1 YRTNTTLTLIE
12 LCKSTISNEISLLAV
27 WCLFRIC
34 RSPEVA
40 QGLIKTN
47 IVSVLLRQNAIG
59 DMHLIS
65 MSVYCLSTVVQN
77 DATADFLAA
86 MDIIPFIVSH
96 LRQSTE
102 SPRQNPD
109 HFCDGLYAAARMSCS
124 IKLAKYLA
132 KAGCMELIVHHLNT
146 STDPNVLHWTARAVG
161 CLMRPNSSDM
171 ARILLEA
178 DVAKGLARLPTVLTS
193 ENLQALG
200 FLGFTVQRFSCA
212 KWSRKIRQTLVEAGV
227 VDWLLTALRTAAD
240 ELCHVHKGIKT
251 DIFTSFTLLTLTS
264 RPLRKLMRAYLD

>member
-1 YRTNTTLTLIE
+1 
-12 LCKSTISNEISLLAV
+12 
-27 WCLFRIC
+27 
-34 RSPEVA
+34 
-40 QGLIKTN
+40 
-47 IVSVLLRQNAIG
+47 
-59 DMHLIS
+59 

-96 LRQSTE
+96 LWQSTE

-109 HFCDGLYAAARMSCS
+109 HFCASLYATARMSCS

-240 ELCHVHKGIKT
+240 ELCHDVHQTGSRHRSSG
-251 DIFTSFTLLTLTS
+251 DIGGSAIRKEIVNAALQVAKACNMAITSVTGN
-264 RPLRKLMRAYLD
+264 K